1 MIIIFPM
8 AGLSSRFTKAGYDKP
23 KYMLDLQGNSVFFHA
38 VNSFKKYFKDFKFLF
53 IYRDIKDTR
62 NFIKEE
68 CEKLGIMSYESI
80 KLEQETLG
88 QAHTVRL
95 GLERSKICNNES
107 ILIFNIDTFRPNFSL
122 PTILDFSKIDGY
134 LEVFEADGEQ
144 WSFVLA
150 DEDNNVIKTTEKERI
165 SSLCSSGLY
174 YFKRVKDFKEVFD
187 KMKEQN
193 DFSKGELYIAP
204 MYNYLIKKGL
214 LVKYHKISL
223 DEIIFCG
230 TPNEY
235 ENIKLNSWRNAIN

>member
-8 AGLSSRFTKAGYDKP
+8 AGLSSRFAEAGYNKP
-23 KYMLDLQGNSVFFHA
+23 KYMLDLKGNSVFFHA

-53 IYRDIKDTR
+53 IYRDINDTK

-68 CEKLGIMSYESI
+68 CKKLGIISYEGI
-80 KLEQETLG
+80 RLKQETLG

-95 GLERSKICNNES
+95 GLEIANISNNES

-122 PTILDFSKIDGY
+122 PTVFDFSKIDGY

-150 DEDNNVIKTTEKERI
+150 DENDNVIKTTEKERI
-165 SSLCSSGLY
+165 SNLCSSGLY
-174 YFKRVKDFKEVFD
+174 YFKKAKDFKEIFD
-187 KMKEQN
+187 EMKDQN

-214 LVKYHKISL
+214 LIKYHKISFG
-223 DEIIFCG
+223 EIVFCG
-230 TPNEY
+230 TPNDYERLISIEY
-235 ENIKLNSWRNAIN
+235 

>member
-62 NFIKEE
+62 KFIKEE
-68 CEKLGIMSYESI
+68 CEKLGVTSYESI

-95 GLERSKICNNES
+95 GLERSKFDNNES

-122 PTILDFSKIDGY
+122 PTSLDFSQIDGY

-144 WSFVLA
+144 WSFVLV
-150 DEDNNVIKTTEKERI
+150 DENNNVIKTTEKERI

-174 YFKRVKDFKEVFD
+174 YFKRVKDFKEIFD

-214 LVKYHKISL
+214 LVKYYKISL

-235 ENIKLNSWRNAIN
+235 ENIKLDSWRNVIN